1 MEFTWS
7 WAVQN
12 ILYYLIFFLQYFRY
26 YIWWERYDISIYQYI
41 EKVFENLSQL
51 KSVKIAD
58 KISGSEWS

>member
-58 KISGSEWS
+58 RISGSEWS